1 MLEAQSHEQLKTL
14 LRDSDADWPHHL
26 TLSRLVARSLRRRD
40 NTLLQLPPCSRERWW
55 LGLLV
60 PLCLTPGTA
69 ALVITAA
76 QRRRLLQV
84 ELPRLQRQ
92 GLRLPC
98 WQGSQRPP
106 GEQLWLM
113 DTTEL
118 VTAFRTDQLGQRQL
132 ILPDVDQL
140 SHQLRKSLSVRIHPW
155 DWESLRLS
163 HPQAESALMEL
174 HERLTRQ
181 LFSNATR
188 VDAHMRLEGAASQTL
203 RDLLRLIAPCPSPWA
218 ELLATDLNHWAEW
231 AELNHAM
238 LQWIWHLA
246 PLEPLELLGDLFKR
260 SPLLMLSSSG
270 EITRLDEELR
280 MAGVEMQV
288 TARFREQE
296 LQEPLPLFA
305 PRRQPLPNTEI
316 YSQHLLEQSRRLI
329 LGRTGLTIVLL
340 DDPSLRRQ
348 LTSALAAEFGR
359 RVVEECT
366 APEGNGVISC
376 SWTWWLENHEQLPAP
391 EQIIVGLLPLA
402 SVSSPLTATRVE
414 RLKSRGEDW
423 FRVLLLPEA
432 LCMIPPALAPL
443 RQAGGRLAILD
454 GRLRGRAWGDQILQ
468 RLNPWIPLQRL
479 LPD

>member
-40 NTLLQLPPCSRERWW
+40 NTLLQLPPSSRERWW

-60 PLCLTPGTA
+60 PLCLTPGKA

-106 GEQLWLM
+106 GDQLWLM

-140 SHQLRKSLSVRIHPW
+140 SHQLRKSLSVKIQPG

-163 HPQAESALMEL
+163 HPQAGSALIEL

-188 VDAHMRLEGAASQTL
+188 VDAKHKFK
-203 RDLLRLIAPCPSPWA
+203 
-218 ELLATDLNHWAEW
+218 
-231 AELNHAM
+231 
-238 LQWIWHLA
+238 
-246 PLEPLELLGDLFKR
+246 LFFA
-260 SPLLMLSSSG
+260 
-270 EITRLDEELR
+270 DY
-280 MAGVEMQV
+280 EM
-288 TARFREQE
+288 
-296 LQEPLPLFA
+296 
-305 PRRQPLPNTEI
+305 
-316 YSQHLLEQSRRLI
+316 
-329 LGRTGLTIVLL
+329 
-340 DDPSLRRQ
+340 
-348 LTSALAAEFGR
+348 
-359 RVVEECT
+359 
-366 APEGNGVISC
+366 
-376 SWTWWLENHEQLPAP
+376 
-391 EQIIVGLLPLA
+391 
-402 SVSSPLTATRVE
+402 
-414 RLKSRGEDW
+414 
-423 FRVLLLPEA
+423 
-432 LCMIPPALAPL
+432 
-443 RQAGGRLAILD
+443 
-454 GRLRGRAWGDQILQ
+454 
-468 RLNPWIPLQRL
+468 
-479 LPD
+479 